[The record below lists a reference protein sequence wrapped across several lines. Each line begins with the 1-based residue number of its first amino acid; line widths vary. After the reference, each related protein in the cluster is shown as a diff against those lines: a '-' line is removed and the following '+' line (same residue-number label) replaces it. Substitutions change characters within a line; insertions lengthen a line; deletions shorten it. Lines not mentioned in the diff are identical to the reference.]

1 MTIQVADDPVSAQLL
16 GEQQKGAERISIA
29 INYPYIEGGDG
40 PDDLLAQTSVA
51 IINNSL
57 QGEPNTQKTGT
68 GPVQRHESR
77 ASPEIRKRQVSENA
91 PVSPSK
97 RRLPVR
103 GAATMGRKSPGA
115 GKLGRPAFIF
125 GDLNRNKARGVE
137 EEPKDAPTPAI
148 RSLRSRKATPSV
160 TPGTIEAH
168 KVPAE
173 AANPGS
179 GGRKTRSQAAKV
191 NGAEAERTKPSK
203 ARGEQPQQDST
214 YGNGHSRKGRPKK
227 SVEGGLAHSVASSTR
242 TTRSGDRHLRDTELK
257 VVIPVADLGKNPEDI
272 LKANKG
278 GKRPRRDAKP
288 SVGSKALDHQ
298 QTVQTNSNAGLTDEP
313 QSPITKETRMGTRNS
328 GTGNSKGG
336 KKFSANVPTDQVF
349 GDLSDEHDHIDDK
362 NSDDE
367 SGRAS
372 EHENEVEKMV
382 TDPGGSARS
391 GIAVDTGSPEAS
403 GQNEDVDSESDNGG
417 GEGSE
422 LSDSADVA
430 DEEDGQDS
438 GTVHDRPTAKMP
450 FEQQA
455 NWERAMKSASSVGQ
469 SERKGVIEHKKPRL
483 VTSAI
488 KTILGLSSE
497 LKQLFLEYGP
507 LYTNQDH
514 LDESSSSRAMV
525 LRTDINN
532 KLMELKTVI
541 AEIEEA
547 NAGKMKKK
555 MIRDIFAH
563 GIPELVFLLNEVF
576 LCYFSTSSVRTSGL
590 MLSLLVHEQVL
601 ILCRTAV
608 RWGAQ
613 LNTDWPIKRP
623 TRQSIFPVLREMR
636 TVFRTEQQKM
646 KILVMSKKQMLAS
659 KRQLE
664 KSQEMERR
672 KHEQFELEKDAF
684 LERQK
689 AALDEEEERMRL
701 LRRKYTSG
709 DVPRSS
715 SSTMPLQEDSA
726 GETATSPDSDN
737 RIERVEMFVPRGEGA
752 FHPKRENGK
761 PKRAYNLN
769 DTVPSWTD
777 EEREWLMIGLQLYRG
792 ETCQLCYMPH
802 ANMWLPQT
810 QIDTSGLGRN
820 MANRESHC
828 SIDPLMTLFS
838 GLERR
843 RATLKLNTMYRTGC
857 RAFDTCRF
865 CHLFRAW
872 SLVEE
877 MSCKGDRIFSS
888 VRSPTVLTVR

>member
-16 GEQQKGAERISIA
+16 SEQQKGAEPINNA

-51 IINNSL
+51 IINSCSL
-57 QGEPNTQKTGT
+57 QGEPNTQRTAT

-77 ASPEIRKRQVSENA
+77 ASPERRKRQVSANA

-103 GAATMGRKSPGA
+103 GAATMGKKGSGA
-115 GKLGRPAFIF
+115 GKLERLAYIF
-125 GDLNRNKARGVE
+125 GDLNRNKAREVKE
-137 EEPKDAPTPAI
+137 ETKDAPNPAI
-148 RSLRSRKATPSV
+148 RSLRSAKATLSV
-160 TPGTIEAH
+160 TPGTTEAH
-168 KVPAE
+168 KIPAV
-173 AANPGS
+173 AANSGS
-179 GGRKTRSQAAKV
+179 GGRKTRSQAAKG
-191 NGAEAERTKPSK
+191 NGAEAERTKPGK
-203 ARGEQPQQDST
+203 ARGEQPQQDIT

-227 SVEGGLAHSVASSTR
+227 SVEGGLAHSVASSIR
-242 TTRSGDRHLRDTELK
+242 TTRSSDRHPRSTELK
-257 VVIPVADLGKNPEDI
+257 VVIPVPDLCKKPEDT

-278 GKRPRRDAKP
+278 STRPRRAAKP

-298 QTVQTNSNAGLTDEP
+298 QTVQTNSYAGLADEP
-313 QSPITKETRMGTRNS
+313 QSPVTKETRMGTRNS

-336 KKFSANVPTDQVF
+336 ETSSANVPTDQVF
-349 GDLSDEHDHIDDK
+349 GDLSDEHDHIDGK

-372 EHENEVEKMV
+372 EHENEVEEMV

-391 GIAVDTGSPEAS
+391 GLAVDTGSPEAD
-403 GQNEDVDSESDNGG
+403 GQNEDVDSDSDNGG

-422 LSDSADVA
+422 LSESADVA
-430 DEEDGQDS
+430 DEEDDQDS

-455 NWERAMKSASSVGQ
+455 NWERTMKSASSVGR
-469 SERKGVIEHKKPRL
+469 SERKGVIEHEKPRL

-507 LYTNQDH
+507 LYTIRDH
-514 LDESSSSRAMV
+514 LDESSSSRALV
-525 LRTDINN
+525 LRTDINS
-532 KLMELKTVI
+532 KLKELKTVI
-541 AEIEEA
+541 AEIDEA
-547 NAGKMKKK
+547 NAGKLKTK
-555 MIRDIFAH
+555 MIRDIYAH

-576 LCYFSTSSVRTSGL
+576 LCFFSTSSVRMSGL
-590 MLSLLVHEQVL
+590 MSSLWVHEQVL
-601 ILCRTAV
+601 ILCKKAV

-613 LNTDWPIKRP
+613 PNTERPIKRP
-623 TRQSIFPVLREMR
+623 TRQSIFPILREMG
-636 TVFRTEQQKM
+636 TVFRTEQRKM
-646 KILVMSKKQMLAS
+646 KISGMSKKQMFAS
-659 KRQLE
+659 KRQLD

-689 AALDEEEERMRL
+689 AALDEEEERIRL

-752 FHPKRENGK
+752 FHPKRGNGK
-761 PKRAYNLN
+761 LKRAHNLN

-777 EEREWLMIGLQLYRG
+777 EEREWLMIGLQIYRG
-792 ETCQLCYMPH
+792 ETC
-802 ANMWLPQT
+802 
-810 QIDTSGLGRN
+810 
-820 MANRESHC
+820 
-828 SIDPLMTLFS
+828 
-838 GLERR
+838 
-843 RATLKLNTMYRTGC
+843 
-857 RAFDTCRF
+857 
-865 CHLFRAW
+865 
-872 SLVEE
+872 
-877 MSCKGDRIFSS
+877 
-888 VRSPTVLTVR
+888 